1 MKKLKTFRPVLQNFA
16 SKIPSSKK
24 MSLSS
29 IFFKKSRYGRD
40 REELKKIAKTYV
52 KQRITIKTAI
62 TIISAL
68 TEIIGSYCEI

>member
-1 MKKLKTFRPVLQNFA
+1 MKELKTFRPVLQNFA

-68 TEIIGSYCEI
+68 TEIIGSYREI